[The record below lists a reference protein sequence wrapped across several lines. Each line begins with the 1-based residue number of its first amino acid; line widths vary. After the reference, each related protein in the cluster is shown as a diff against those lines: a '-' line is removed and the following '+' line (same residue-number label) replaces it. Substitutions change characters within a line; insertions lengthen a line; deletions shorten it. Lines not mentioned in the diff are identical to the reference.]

1 MTDTVALEP
10 SDLQATPRV
19 GEKVGETAWIAEVSS
34 FKHSEKV
41 EEFLNI
47 DFYKLS
53 TGRS

>member
-19 GEKVGETAWIAEVSS
+19 GEKVGQTAWIAEVSS
-34 FKHSEKV
+34 FKHREKV